1 MLADRVILKHN
12 DLFIVSDL
20 KGDVPAGNDA
30 GLGLYRSDTRFLS
43 TFELR
48 LNGRRPILLNH
59 GVDRAYVATFQLVNP
74 ALEARHGAGTI
85 PRQSLSL
92 RRTRFV
98 HDGVHERIG
107 VQNCNRHPVDVD
119 LELRFDADFLD
130 IFEVR
135 GYRPERQ
142 MGTPELPVSTETGL
156 KFGYRGLD
164 GVRRTTEVV
173 FNPVPKLERGRACVT
188 FHLEPHETYVLL
200 VDLLPTLGDD
210 QPEEDFHFDAALVAL
225 EQQYQAWN
233 RSCTRFHSD
242 NESLDGGLLWRNQED
257 LRVLCDDRP
266 TGLFPTAGVPWYA
279 VPFGRDA
286 LITSVQTLALNP
298 QMAVGSLRYLACHQ
312 GTKIDNYR
320 EEQPGKILHEMRS
333 GELANLGQVPHTPY
347 YGTVDA
353 TPLFLVLLVELLEWT
368 GDVDL
373 LSELSP
379 NVMAALR
386 WIDEY
391 GDLDGDG
398 LVEYAQHGHIGVR
411 NQGWKD
417 SWDSLIESRGE
428 PAPLPA
434 ALVEVQGYVYHAKSR
449 LARIFH
455 KLGRQAEAD
464 RLRGEAEDLR
474 KQFEDRYWMPAHRY
488 YAQAL
493 DRDKLQVESISSNP
507 GHCLWSGIV
516 DRARARDV
524 VARLVAPDMFSG
536 WGVRTL
542 SSKAISFNPMSY
554 HNGSVWPH
562 DNSIIAAGMR
572 RYGYREEAER
582 VARAVLE
589 ACMRFSDHRIPELF
603 CGFSRD
609 RRFYAGPGEY
619 LISCSPQAWGA
630 GSLFHL
636 LQVLLG
642 VEVDVFARRL
652 RIDPLDT
659 ELYSRLRVEG
669 MRVADGELDFTVEC
683 GDGVRV
689 QVDRMPAG
697 LELELPAGSRPA
709 TSRMRGLPA

>member
-1 MLADRVILKHN
+1 VLADRVILKHN
-12 DLFIVSDL
+12 DVFIVSDL
-20 KGDVPAGNDA
+20 TGDVPAGNDA
-30 GLGLYRSDTRFLS
+30 GLGLYRADSRFLS
-43 TFELR
+43 TYELR

-74 ALEARHGAGTI
+74 ALEARHGGGTI
-85 PRQSLSL
+85 RRQSLSL

-107 VQNCNRHPVDVD
+107 LQNCNRHPVEVE

-142 MGTPELPVSTETGL
+142 MGTPEPAFSTETGL

-164 GVRRTTEVV
+164 GIRRTTEVV
-173 FNPVPKLERGRACVT
+173 FHPVPRLVRGRACVNV
-188 FHLEPHETYVLL
+188 HLEPHETYVLL
-200 VDLLPTLGDD
+200 VDLLPVLGDG

-225 EQQYQAWN
+225 EQQYRGWN
-233 RSCTRFHSD
+233 EACTRFSTD
-242 NESLDGGLLWRNQED
+242 NESLDGGLLWRNLED

-266 TGLFPTAGVPWYA
+266 SGLYPTAGVPWYA

-286 LITSVQTLALNP
+286 LITSIQTLALNP
-298 QMAVGSLRYLACHQ
+298 ELAVGSLRYLAGHQ
-312 GTKIDNYR
+312 GTRVDHYR
-320 EEQPGKILHEMRS
+320 EEEPGKILHEIRF

-353 TPLFLVLLVELLEWT
+353 TPLFLVLLTELLDWT

-379 NVMAALR
+379 NVIAALR

-398 LVEYAQHGHIGVR
+398 LVEFAQHGHIGVR

-449 LARIFH
+449 LARIFR
-455 KLGRQAEAD
+455 KLGRQTEAERLQREAD
-464 RLRGEAEDLR
+464 DLR
-474 KQFEDRYWMPAHRY
+474 RRFEDQYWMPTQRF

-493 DRDKLQVESISSNP
+493 DRDKRQVDSISSNP

-516 DRARARDV
+516 NVDRARDV
-524 VARLVAPDMFSG
+524 VARLVAADMFSG

-542 SSKAISFNPMSY
+542 STQAISYNPMSY
-554 HNGSVWPH
+554 HNGSIWPH

-572 RYGYREEAER
+572 RYGYREEAEL
-582 VARAVLE
+582 VTHAVLE

-609 RRFYAGPGEY
+609 GRFHAGPGEY
-619 LISCSPQAWGA
+619 LVSCSPQAWGA
-630 GSLFHL
+630 GSLFHF
-636 LQVLLG
+636 LQVLVG
-642 VEVDVFARRL
+642 VDVDVFGRRL

-659 ELYSRLRVEG
+659 RLYRRVRVEG

-689 QVDRMPAG
+689 LVDRMPSG
-697 LELELPAGSRPA
+697 LDLELPAGSQPVRARMHGA
-709 TSRMRGLPA
+709 TA